1 MLRKFETVLVLSLL
15 ALSMTGFSSSAVPMA
30 EQEGNPWWIW
40 LAVFVALVAFLAFV
54 IWWWLRADRAEET
67 EATTSGSHRTA
78 ELEVPV
84 KAPPAQDDL
93 KRIEGIG
100 PKISSVLQA
109 SGIDTFA
116 KLSQT
121 DVGRLRE
128 VLEAA
133 SPNLLRLADPATWPE
148 QATLAAQGSWA
159 ALEKLQDELKGGRRA

>member
-1 MLRKFETVLVLSLL
+1 MLQKIETLLVPSSL

-40 LAVFVALVAFLAFV
+40 LAIFAALVAFLAFV
-54 IWWWLRADRAEET
+54 VWWWLRTGSAEET
-67 EATTSGSHRTA
+67 EATPSASHRTA
-78 ELEVPV
+78 ELELPV
-84 KAPPAQDDL
+84 EASPALDDL

-109 SGIDTFA
+109 AGIDTFA
-116 KLSQT
+116 RLSQT
-121 DVGRLRE
+121 DVERLRE
-128 VLEAA
+128 VLEAE

-148 QATLAAQGSWA
+148 QASLAAQGSWA